1 MTAEPKYA
9 TPRTPARRTHGAA
22 IAKVAGAL
30 GKPLMPW
37 QRQVADVATEIDEH
51 GRFVYETVVVT
62 VPRQSGK
69 TTLVGAMQLH
79 RALITPAAKCF
90 YTAQTGKDARK
101 RFADLVELVDQS
113 PLKAVTHTRWSVGSE
128 ALSVPIQRSSINLFA
143 PKLDALHGETPHL
156 VTLDEIWVYDELLG
170 TGLLEGAIRP
180 AQLQLPGRRQV
191 WMVSTAGTAAST
203 FMRTW
208 VDRGRAAATGSAEHP
223 TLAYFEWS
231 GEPGDDLEDPKVIA
245 GFHPAVGHNGLTA
258 EDVIAAMPESRAERY
273 RGFGN
278 VWLEAS
284 DPLFSEEEISAVTR
298 DPAEV
303 PSVRDLAIT
312 YEIAPANECGIVMA
326 SWRDSEGAP
335 CSRVLHTAPGTTWM
349 YDLIVSLYHDWQPA
363 VLGGD
368 DGGPT
373 RRLTDQ
379 LRRTLGEESI
389 VTLGARDFG
398 TACEAWVTMLRDKEL
413 KLDGSRI
420 MATGLAHLVMKRVGD
435 ITRFGRNEST
445 GPIVAPI
452 ASAVGIWLWDHRA
465 PTADGS
471 FRIVSL

>member
-1 MTAEPKYA
+1 VSAKPKYA
-9 TPRTPARRTHGAA
+9 TPRNPARRTHGAA
-22 IAKVAGAL
+22 IAKVAEAL

-37 QRQVADVATEIDEH
+37 QRLVADVATEIDEH

-79 RALITPAAKCF
+79 RALITPGAKCF

-101 RFADLVELVDQS
+101 RFSDLVDLVHES
-113 PLKAVTHTRWSVGSE
+113 ALKAVTHTRWSVGSE
-128 ALSVPIQRSSINLFA
+128 SLSVPIQRSSINLFA
-143 PKLDALHGETPHL
+143 PKQDALHGETPHL
-156 VTLDEIWVYDELLG
+156 VTLDEIWVYDEVLG
-170 TGLLEGAIRP
+170 TALLEGAIRP

-191 WMVSTAGTAAST
+191 WMVSTAGTANST

-208 VDRGRAAATGSAEHP
+208 VDRGRAAAQGSPEHP

-231 GEPGDDLEDPKVIA
+231 GEISDDLENPKVIA

-258 EDVIAAMPESRAERY
+258 QDVINAMPESRAERY

-284 DPLFSEEEISAVTR
+284 DPLFTEEEITAVTR

-303 PSVRDLAIT
+303 PSVRDLAVT
-312 YEIAPANECGIVMA
+312 YEIAPANACGIVMA
-326 SWRDSEGAP
+326 SWRDSDGAP

-349 YDLIVSLYHDWQPA
+349 HDFIVDLYQQWQPA

-379 LRRTLGEESI
+379 LRRTLGDERVKTI
-389 VTLGARDFG
+389 GARDFG
-398 TACEAWVTMLRDKEL
+398 TACEGWVTMLRDQEL
-413 KLDGSRI
+413 RLDGSRI
-420 MATGLAHLVMKRVGD
+420 MALGLAHLVMKRVGD
-435 ITRFGRNEST
+435 LTRFGRNEST

-452 ASAVGIWLWDHRA
+452 ASAVGIWLWDHREPTPAEA
-465 PTADGS
+465 PLIAS
-471 FRIVSL
+471 